1 MVIVWYRMGTKDKL
15 IARFLKQPKDF
26 TFDEMVRLFGILGF
40 TLGEKG
46 ATSGSRIEF
55 YNAERGLSYGLHRPH
70 PGSIIKSY
78 VMKQVLEY
86 LTNNKLLEE

>member
-1 MVIVWYRMGTKDKL
+1 MGTKDKL

-26 TFDEMVRLFGILGF
+26 TFDEMVRLFRIFGF
-40 TLGEKG
+40 ALDDKKG
-46 ATSGSRIEF
+46 ATSGSRVEF
-55 YNAERGLSYGLHRPH
+55 YNTERGLSYGLHRPH

-86 LTNNKLLEE
+86 LTDNKLLEE

>member
-1 MVIVWYRMGTKDKL
+1 MGTKDKL

-26 TFDEMVRLFGILGF
+26 TFDEMVRLFRIFGF
-40 TLGEKG
+40 AFDPKKG

-70 PGSIIKSY
+70 SGSIIKSY

-86 LTNNKLLEE
+86 LTDNKLLEE